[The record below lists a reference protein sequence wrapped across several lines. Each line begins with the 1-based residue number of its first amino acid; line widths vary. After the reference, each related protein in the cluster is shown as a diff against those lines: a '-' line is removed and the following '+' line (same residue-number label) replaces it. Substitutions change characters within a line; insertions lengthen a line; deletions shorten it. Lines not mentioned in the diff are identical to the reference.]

1 MVPPVVFDVDGTLTT
16 EWYRDRDVIDVS
28 PNVNMVQLAR
38 CLYKSGG
45 PIVISTARADWMR
58 ADTETWLELNGV
70 RYDALIMRANDD
82 SRMDFEVKRYQ
93 LNLIRRMYGT
103 PLLWYDDNFDNV
115 SMLQGEGVPTI
126 QVSPAGLPYLR

>member
-1 MVPPVVFDVDGTLTT
+1 
-16 EWYRDRDVIDVS
+16 VIDVS

-38 CLYKSGG
+38 CLYKSGV
-45 PIVISTARADWMR
+45 PIVISTARAEWMR
-58 ADTETWLELNGV
+58 ADTEAWLGLNGV
-70 RYDALIMRANDD
+70 EYDDLIMRANDD
-82 SRMDFEVKRYQ
+82 SRRDHEVKRDQ
-93 LNLIRRMYGT
+93 LNLIRSMYGQ